1 MQILVM
7 GVSGVGKT
15 LIGELLAERI
25 GLPFLDADAF
35 HSVANIAKMARGQ
48 PLTGADREPWLRALH
63 AALLGH
69 EPTGAVL
76 ACSALRERYRRTLLD
91 GLTEPRIVFLAG
103 DTALISARLQ
113 SRQGHFMS
121 PALLASQFETLE
133 PPTGGRVLELD
144 AALRPAEI
152 VEAVV
157 EWLA

>member
-15 LIGELLAERI
+15 FIGELLAERI

-35 HSVANIAKMARGQ
+35 HSAANIQKLTRGI
-48 PLTGADREPWLRALH
+48 PLTGADREPWLKALH
-63 AALLGH
+63 AALHAH
-69 EPTGAVL
+69 EPTGAIL
-76 ACSALRERYRRTLLD
+76 ACSALRGAYRETILD
-91 GLTEPRIVFLAG
+91 GLTRPRIVFLAG
-103 DTALISARLQ
+103 DAALISARLQ

-121 PALLASQFETLE
+121 PALLASQFGTLE
-133 PPTGGRVLELD
+133 PPHGQFVLEVD
-144 AALRPAEI
+144 AALMPGVI

>member
-1 MQILVM
+1 MDNPY
-7 GVSGVGKT
+7 
-15 LIGELLAERI
+15 A
-25 GLPFLDADAF
+25 
-35 HSVANIAKMARGQ
+35 HS
-48 PLTGADREPWLRALH
+48 
-63 AALLGH
+63 
-69 EPTGAVL
+69 
-76 ACSALRERYRRTLLD
+76 SALRERYRRTLLD

-103 DTALISARLQ
+103 DAALISARLQ

-133 PPTGGRVLELD
+133 PPTGGRVLKLD